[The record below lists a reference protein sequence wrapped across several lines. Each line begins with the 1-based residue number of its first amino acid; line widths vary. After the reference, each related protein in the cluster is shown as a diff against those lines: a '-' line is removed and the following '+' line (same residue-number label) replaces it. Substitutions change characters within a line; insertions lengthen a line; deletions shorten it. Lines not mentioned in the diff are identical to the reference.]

1 MHNTDAS
8 FSVSQKEPPLDA
20 DLRPLIK
27 ELRDSM
33 LSILDRGKLEQFQT
47 DQDELTLDRDL
58 ALQLCASLAN
68 RREQME
74 TLALAAEVSVAR
86 WMNQIIRELC
96 HNQRF
101 DDALLV
107 QERSTALTSHKGGV
121 IYRPLLLLMA
131 GQAQAAWQQ
140 TKSDMRDKEPHP
152 DLLADVVEMFIMGG
166 KWSDAEKVA
175 RMLLHAMPPDWGSRG
190 LVRSQLLYILIQT
203 GRKKEARRLEDAEPA
218 QPHAFGPQPG

>member
-20 DLRPLIK
+20 DLRRLIK

-33 LSILDRGKLEQFQT
+33 LSILDRCKLEQFQT

-68 RREQME
+68 RREQIAS
-74 TLALAAEVSVAR
+74 LSLAAGASVAR

-107 QERSTALTSHKGGV
+107 QERSTALTSQSQGG
-121 IYRPLLLLMA
+121 RHLPSAPPSHGGTSTGGLA
-131 GQAQAAWQQ
+131 
-140 TKSDMRDKEPHP
+140 P
-152 DLLADVVEMFIMGG
+152 DEIGH
-166 KWSDAEKVA
+166 A
-175 RMLLHAMPPDWGSRG
+175 RQGTAS
-190 LVRSQLLYILIQT
+190 
-203 GRKKEARRLEDAEPA
+203 
-218 QPHAFGPQPG
+218 

>member
-1 MHNTDAS
+1 MHSADTS
-8 FSVSQKEPPLDA
+8 FSVSQKEPSLDA
-20 DLRPLIK
+20 DLRPLVK
-27 ELRDSM
+27 ELRESM
-33 LSILDRGKLEQFQT
+33 LSVLDRCKLEQFQT
-47 DQDELTLDRDL
+47 NQDELTLDRDL
-58 ALQLCASLAN
+58 ALQLCASLEG
-68 RREQME
+68 RREQMAS
-74 TLALAAEVSVAR
+74 LSLAAGVSVAR

-96 HNQRF
+96 HNRRF

-121 IYRPLLLLMA
+121 MYRPLLLLMA

-140 TKSDMRDKEPHP
+140 TKSDMRHNEPPP

-166 KWSDAEKVA
+166 KLSDAEKVA

-203 GRKKEARRLEDAEPA
+203 GRKKEARRMEDAEQA
-218 QPHAFGPQPG
+218 RLQAFGPQPG

>member
-33 LSILDRGKLEQFQT
+33 LSILDRCKLEQFQSN
-47 DQDELTLDRDL
+47 QDELTLDRDL

-74 TLALAAEVSVAR
+74 SLSLAAEVSVAR

-107 QERSTALTSHKGGV
+107 QERSTALTSHKG
-121 IYRPLLLLMA
+121 A
-131 GQAQAAWQQ
+131 
-140 TKSDMRDKEPHP
+140 
-152 DLLADVVEMFIMGG
+152 
-166 KWSDAEKVA
+166 
-175 RMLLHAMPPDWGSRG
+175 
-190 LVRSQLLYILIQT
+190 
-203 GRKKEARRLEDAEPA
+203 
-218 QPHAFGPQPG
+218 